1 MADEKKFDIKIVNE
15 VHQKKQ
21 NSIIKMSNHFIR
33 ELFFDEKGNA
43 VVDFK
48 ITEMR
53 IVFLIHNTFTT
64 SNSANL
70 FMFQPKEEPR
80 QLKLFEDE
88 YLSEQNSYI
97 KVTIKNSNISPD
109 QNTKHIENA
118 MEFLEGFKKD
128 WYTSYNSKGEKIRSY
143 GGLISMPS
151 YTEKGYTS
159 FLINS
164 YWLKKIIEIDTYTYF
179 LLETAFKISSTKD
192 MLFLMWLA
200 PINKQH
206 GTTISLNSLNEKFN
220 LNYNNTK
227 NMVDGFL
234 KPIKA
239 RLDRTS
245 RLSFNFSR
253 SGNNIIIMPYD
264 NKIQIDS
271 PESDIQTKLDTI
283 YKLSYFK
290 KRHKLEG
297 LAFDKFKIVYDQK
310 NTNNRAEIGNAY
322 DSLKKDCR
330 QKKIKIT
337 EFVNEDFI
345 EVLQQFLI
353 ENYKTSEAY
362 KRIPNGYVRIM

>member
-164 YWLKKIIEIDTYTYF
+164 YWLKKIIAKGH
-179 LLETAFKISSTKD
+179 LHIS
-192 MLFLMWLA
+192 
-200 PINKQH
+200 
-206 GTTISLNSLNEKFN
+206 
-220 LNYNNTK
+220 
-227 NMVDGFL
+227 
-234 KPIKA
+234 IK
-239 RLDRTS
+239 
-245 RLSFNFSR
+245 
-253 SGNNIIIMPYD
+253 
-264 NKIQIDS
+264 K
-271 PESDIQTKLDTI
+271 
-283 YKLSYFK
+283 
-290 KRHKLEG
+290 
-297 LAFDKFKIVYDQK
+297 
-310 NTNNRAEIGNAY
+310 
-322 DSLKKDCR
+322 
-330 QKKIKIT
+330 
-337 EFVNEDFI
+337 
-345 EVLQQFLI
+345 
-353 ENYKTSEAY
+353 
-362 KRIPNGYVRIM
+362 

>member
-1 MADEKKFDIKIVNE
+1 MKEEKLDIRIIKE
-15 VHQKKQ
+15 VLQKKR
-21 NSIIKMSNHFIR
+21 NPFIKMSNGFIK

-70 FMFQPKEEPR
+70 FMFQPKEEPK

-88 YLSEQNSYI
+88 FLSEQNSFI

-109 QNTKHIENA
+109 QNTKHIESA
-118 MEFLEGFKKD
+118 MEFLEGYKKE

-164 YWLKKIIEIDTYTYF
+164 YWLKKIVEIDTYTYF

-206 GTTISLNSLNEKFN
+206 GTTVSLQTLNEKFN
-220 LNYNNTK
+220 LNYQNTK

-239 RLDRTS
+239 RLDRSS

-253 SGNNIIIMPYD
+253 SGNNLIIMPYD
-264 NKIQIDS
+264 NKVQIDTPDS
-271 PESDIQTKLDTI
+271 EAQLKLDSI

-290 KRHKLEG
+290 KRHMLEG
-297 LAFDKFKIVYDQK
+297 STFEKFKIVFDQK
-310 NTNNRAEIGNAY
+310 KTNNRTEISKAY
-322 DSLKKDCR
+322 ESLKRDCR
-330 QKKIKIT
+330 LKKIKIT
-337 EFVNEDFI
+337 DYVNKEFIDKLQYFI
-345 EVLQQFLI
+345 I
-353 ENYKTSEAY
+353 ENYKSSEAF
-362 KRIPNGYVRIM
+362 KMLPDGYVRIM